1 MLKQVSSRSTRFRVF
16 IRSSSL
22 RPSRVVFFS
31 GLTPLLAGQAL
42 ARWLLFPVWPHVDL
56 VAPAAALGAEAS
68 IATRIVDDLF
78 ANLDG
83 VPDALS
89 AT

>member
-1 MLKQVSSRSTRFRVF
+1 
-16 IRSSSL
+16 
-22 RPSRVVFFS
+22 
-31 GLTPLLAGQAL
+31 
-42 ARWLLFPVWPHVDL
+42 LLFPVWPHVDL